1 MANPNEQALQQV
13 MQQMVAFFQQQQ
25 TTQQRINLEDRM
37 RKARQSVIEKLE
49 RFEGHDVSMCC
60 QAYEQAMEDNGIG
73 DLDAIQDFHL
83 VATPQL
89 QGRIGELQEQ
99 HDDS

>member
-1 MANPNEQALQQV
+1 MANPNKQALQKV

-25 TTQQRINLEDRM
+25 TMQQCMNLEDRM
-37 RKARQSVIEKLE
+37 RKTRQSVIEKLE
-49 RFEGHDVSMCC
+49 RFEGRYVSKFC

-83 VATPQL
+83 IATPHL
-89 QGRIGELQEQ
+89 
-99 HDDS
+99 